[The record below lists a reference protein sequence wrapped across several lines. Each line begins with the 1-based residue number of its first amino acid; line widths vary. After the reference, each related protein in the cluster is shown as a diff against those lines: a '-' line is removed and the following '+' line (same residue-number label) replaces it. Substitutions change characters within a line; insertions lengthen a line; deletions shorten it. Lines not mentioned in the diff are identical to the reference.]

1 MHNPNQKR
9 GTQMLRKQ
17 LLILCLLV
25 LGITLAACEGVT
37 ITFDDAADGAPEAA
51 VQQAVELAAAPV
63 VPVTFTNFVWQWS
76 ELAES
81 NPASQSVVPDPA
93 NYTVTFQDDGSLVVK
108 ADCNNGTG
116 SYTRAVDSDSLSI
129 ELGAMTAAFCGEAS
143 LDNQFMQLLSTVNAY
158 TLSNGRLSLFTSAD
172 AEMRFTSGGPSP
184 LAQEVGLMPS
194 QISLDTQ
201 GLPYSWQASLVPGT
215 PYDASLPPGPTGI
228 PGHMVISF
236 GVVNPNDAQPNDPV
250 MLIIPA
256 AAYEQQ
262 WLDNDNETVS
272 RTMEAIFGYTVALPA
287 PAPTSSMPV
296 LPVEATTGVN
306 DVATQVDRAG
316 ATAFSA
322 TKNGYRFVGR
332 FAQDANPITS
342 DGLPLRY
349 IYQGFTNDA
358 DYLVAFFYPVTTDT
372 LPTNAEVDA
381 DWNEALSQDG
391 GAQSFLDQQIADL
404 NALSPSDWQPDLDT
418 LDAVVQ
424 SLQISG
430 MPSNAVIGQSW
441 QLSADTGTD
450 AAIVNSDQY
459 TISYRENGTFNYTT
473 DCNNGSGVYIVN
485 GLAGVTGPIAMNAQ
499 ASTLMACPPDS
510 AHDLFVGTLAAAQ
523 DFKVRP
529 GVDKAL
535 ELVRPAGGGSLV
547 FTPAGPVEEI
557 VPPPDTATATPLPE
571 LPTATPA
578 PPTATPAPSE
588 PYGIITAPR
597 GVNIRSGPGTVYPV
611 VDSAEFGDVI
621 AIVGRSADRLW
632 WASPSRIS
640 PTGLGWVSADYVN
653 AFNVSNVPVLPAPPV
668 PPTATPVPTATP
680 QPTAVPTATS
690 VPSISFT
697 ADSTVITQGSCTTL
711 RWSVENVQ
719 AVWVYPAGQPYN
731 QYPVPGNGTQQ
742 VCPQTTTTYEMRVQ
756 LTDGSVQFRQVTV
769 QVNPQNPLANS
780 NWSVARF
787 GGFGVPL
794 PGTSLTASFGGT
806 GTFNANGGCNSYGG
820 TYTINGN
827 NIQIGPLAGTQ
838 IACGD
843 DIDQQ
848 EALYVTSLQAA
859 SRYELR
865 DGGTFLVLFDAGGVE
880 LLSFNRQP

>member
-1 MHNPNQKR
+1 
-9 GTQMLRKQ
+9 MLRKQ

-25 LGITLAACEGVT
+25 LGITLVACEGVT
-37 ITFDDAADGAPEAA
+37 ITFEDPAGDAPEAVA
-51 VQQAVELAAAPV
+51 MAAAPTA
-63 VPVTFTNFVWQWS
+63 PVTFTNFVWQWS
-76 ELAES
+76 ELAAS
-81 NPASQSVVPDPA
+81 NPPSQSVVPNPA
-93 NYTVTFQDDGSLVVK
+93 SYTVTFQDDGSLVFQ

-116 SYTRAVDSDSLSI
+116 AYTRAVDSNSLSI
-129 ELGAMTAAFCGEAS
+129 ELGATTAAFCGEQS
-143 LDNQFMQLLSTVNAY
+143 LDNQFLQLLGAVNAY
-158 TLSNGRLSLFTSAD
+158 TLQDGQLSLFTSAD
-172 AEMRFTSGGPSP
+172 AELRFVSGGPSP

-215 PYDASLPPGPTGI
+215 PYDASQPPGPMGI
-228 PGHMVISF
+228 PGHIVVSF
-236 GVVNPNDAQPNDPV
+236 GVANPNDAQPGDPV

-256 AAYEQQ
+256 ANYEQL

-287 PAPTSSMPV
+287 PAPTSGMPA

-306 DVATQVDRAG
+306 DVATQVARAG

-322 TKNGYRFVGR
+322 TKSGYRFVGR
-332 FAQDANPITS
+332 YAQDANPITS

-358 DYLVAFFYPVTTDT
+358 DYLVAFFYPVTSDA
-372 LPTNAEVDA
+372 LPTNAEVDEA
-381 DWNEALSQDG
+381 WNATLNTESGPQP
-391 GAQSFLDQQIADL
+391 FIEQQTMEL
-404 NALSPSDWQPDLDT
+404 NALQASDWQPDLDT

-430 MPSNAVIGQSW
+430 MPSNAVVGQSW

-450 AAIVNSDQY
+450 AAITNSDQY
-459 TISYRENGTFNYTT
+459 TISYRENGTFEYTT

-485 GLAGVTGPIAMNAQ
+485 ALVGVTGPIAMNAQ
-499 ASTLMACPPDS
+499 ASTLMACPADS
-510 AHDLFVGTLAAAQ
+510 AHDLFVGTLAAVQ

-529 GVDKAL
+529 GVGKVL

-547 FTPAGPVEEI
+547 FAPAGPVEEI
-557 VPPPDTATATPLPE
+557 TPPPVAPTNTPEPVA
-571 LPTATPA
+571 PTATPA
-578 PPTATPAPSE
+578 PPTATPAPAE

-621 AIVGRSADRLW
+621 AIVGRSADGLW
-632 WASPSRIS
+632 WASPSRVS
-640 PTGLGWVSADYVN
+640 PTGLGWVSADYVDV
-653 AFNVSNVPVLPAPPV
+653 FNVGNVPVLPAPPV
-668 PPTATPVPTATP
+668 PPTATPLPTATP
-680 QPTAVPTATS
+680 VPTAFPTAT
-690 VPSISFT
+690 PAASISFT
-697 ADSTVITQGSCTTL
+697 ADSTVITQGNCTTL

-719 AVWVYPAGQPYN
+719 AVWVYPLGQPYT

-756 LTDGSVQFRQVTV
+756 LTDGSVQFRQVTI

-780 NWSVARF
+780 NWSVSRF

-794 PGTSLTASFGGT
+794 PGTSLTATFGGT
-806 GTFNANGGCNSYGG
+806 GTFNANGGCNSYSG
-820 TYTINGN
+820 TYTVNGN
-827 NIQIGPLAGTQ
+827 NISIGPLAGSQ
-838 IACGD
+838 KACGTEV
-843 DIDQQ
+843 DQQ

-865 DGGTFLVLFDAGGVE
+865 SNGTFLVLFDAAGTE
-880 LLSFNRQP
+880 LLSFNRLP